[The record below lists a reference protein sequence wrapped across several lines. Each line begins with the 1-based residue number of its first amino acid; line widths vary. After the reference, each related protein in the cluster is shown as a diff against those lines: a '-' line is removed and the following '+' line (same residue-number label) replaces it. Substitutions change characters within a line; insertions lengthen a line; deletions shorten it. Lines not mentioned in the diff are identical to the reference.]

1 MFLQYFNQIKIMNSL
16 VLTIGQTI
24 RDLRNNKGMTLGE
37 LAAKVNVSPSLIS
50 QLERGGVNP
59 SISLLKLI
67 ADALQVPLFSLFD
80 KEETKAEE
88 PSPLMMS
95 NERKRVT
102 TGGVHF
108 NLLSRNHDLGCEFIY
123 NEWPPGSSTGKEKYV
138 HEGIECGLLL
148 EGELEVEL
156 GERTYHLKPGD
167 SITYR
172 SDIPHRLNNRGK
184 KTARGVWVNSKPWIF
199 SVK

>member
-1 MFLQYFNQIKIMNSL
+1 MNSL
-16 VLTIGQTI
+16 VFTIGQKI
-24 RDLRNNKGMTLGE
+24 RDLRNNERMTLGA
-37 LAAKVNVSPSLIS
+37 LAAKINVSPSLIS

-67 ADALQVPLFSLFD
+67 ADALEVPLSSLFD
-80 KEETKAEE
+80 KEEAKAEE
-88 PSPLMMS
+88 PSPLMTS
-95 NERKRVT
+95 KERKMLT
-102 TGGVHF
+102 TGGVQF
-108 NLLSRNHDLGCEFIY
+108 NLLSRNYDLGCEFIY

-156 GERTYHLKPGD
+156 GERTYHMKPGD
-167 SITYR
+167 SITYK

-184 KTARGVWVNSKPWIF
+184 KTAKGVWVNSKPWIF

>member
-1 MFLQYFNQIKIMNSL
+1 MNPL
-16 VLTIGQTI
+16 VFTIGQRI
-24 RDLRNNKGMTLGE
+24 RDLRNNERMTLGE

-59 SISLLKLI
+59 SISLLKSI
-67 ADALQVPLFSLFD
+67 ADALEVPLFSLFG
-80 KEETKAEE
+80 KEENKVEE

-95 NERKRVT
+95 KERKVVT
-102 TGGVHF
+102 TGRVHF
-108 NLLSRNHDLGCEFIY
+108 NLLSRNYDLGCEFIY
-123 NEWPPGSSTGKEKYV
+123 NEWPPGSSTGKGKYV

-156 GERTYHLKPGD
+156 GEQTYNLKPGD

-172 SDIPHRLNNRGK
+172 SDIPHRLNNRGE
-184 KTARGVWVNSKPWIF
+184 KTAKGVWVNSKPWIF

>member
-123 NEWPPGSSTGKEKYV
+123 NEWPAGSSTGKEKYV
-138 HEGIECGLLL
+138 HDGVECGIIL
-148 EGELEVEL
+148 EGDMELELED
-156 GERTYHLKPGD
+156 RIHRLKPGD
-167 SITYR
+167 SITFR
-172 SDIPHRLNNRGK
+172 SDVPHRLHNRGK
-184 KTARGVWVNSKPWIF
+184 KTARGIWVNSRPWIF
-199 SVK
+199 SIK

>member
-37 LAAKVNVSPSLIS
+37 LAAKLNVSPSLIS

>member
-1 MFLQYFNQIKIMNSL
+1 MNSL
-16 VLTIGQTI
+16 VFTIGQTI
-24 RDLRNNKGMTLGE
+24 RDLRNTKGMTLGE
-37 LAAKVNVSPSLIS
+37 LAAKINVSPSLIS

-67 ADALQVPLFSLFD
+67 ADALEVPLPSLFE
-80 KEETKAEE
+80 KEEEKPEE
-88 PSPLMMS
+88 PSPLMTS
-95 NERKRVT
+95 KERKRLT

-108 NLLSRNHDLGCEFIY
+108 NLLSQNYDLGCEFIY
-123 NEWPPGSSTGKEKYV
+123 NEWPPGSSTGKERYV

-156 GERTYHLKPGD
+156 GERTYLLKPGD

-172 SDIPHRLNNRGK
+172 SDISHRLNNRGK
-184 KTARGVWVNSKPWIF
+184 KTAIGVWVNSKPWIF

>member
-1 MFLQYFNQIKIMNSL
+1 MNPL
-16 VLTIGQTI
+16 VFTIGQKI
-24 RDLRNNKGMTLGE
+24 RDLRNNERMTLGE

-59 SISLLKLI
+59 SISLLKSI
-67 ADALQVPLFSLFD
+67 ADALEVPLFSLFD
-80 KEETKAEE
+80 KEENKVEE

-95 NERKRVT
+95 KERKVVT
-102 TGGVHF
+102 TGRVHF
-108 NLLSRNHDLGCEFIY
+108 NLLSRNYDLGCEFIY

-156 GERTYHLKPGD
+156 GDRTYHLKPGD

-184 KTARGVWVNSKPWIF
+184 KTAKGVWVNSKPWIF